1 MKILV
6 IRFSSLGDVILA
18 SVVLEPLYKAGF
30 KVDFLTFKPFDQLYK
45 YDHRLNK
52 VIALQK
58 NQLKSIKQ
66 IYRFARNLKKE
77 NYDYILDIHANLRS
91 FLISKFS
98 GIKTIRYK
106 KEGLK
111 RRLGILNPDF
121 NVIKAYLEPLKKLGI
136 KDVQNYRP
144 RLILKEEEIKAVKP
158 LVPEKFIVIGTG
170 ARYINKIYPYY
181 SKVAHILLEKGFNVV
196 LVGSEE
202 DKKLDRSEYPSNVVD
217 LRGKLSL
224 RESLAVISLAELTIS
239 NDSAIAHMSRAVRV
253 PVLIIYGATHPY
265 FGFAPLKDE
274 GSFIFKGLEC
284 QPCDLHGKG
293 ECKRGDRACLTF
305 ISPEEIVNE
314 ALKLLSNKKQ
324 FNAT

>member
-136 KDVQNYRP
+136 KDIQNYRP